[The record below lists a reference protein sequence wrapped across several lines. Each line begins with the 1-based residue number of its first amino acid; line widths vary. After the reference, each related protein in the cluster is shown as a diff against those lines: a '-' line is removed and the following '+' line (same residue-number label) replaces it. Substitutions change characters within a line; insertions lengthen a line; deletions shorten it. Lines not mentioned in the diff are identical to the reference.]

1 MFPTEESRSSASL
14 DAPVG
19 PALPHQASPQ
29 VESEKPLA
37 QILEAVKSF
46 DETAKQII
54 TIEPILTGL
63 YFGAFTITKLNIGPS
78 WQLLVYLAPLALFV
92 VSLLSA
98 LMVFFPA
105 GYVKLAEEHSPQRT
119 AYMEVVRHKL
129 LWFRAAS
136 IFFVLGIVGV
146 FFALMTYLLR

>member
-1 MFPTEESRSSASL
+1 MFPTEESRSFPSR

-19 PALPHQASPQ
+19 PALPHQARPQ
-29 VESEKPLA
+29 MESEKPSA
-37 QILEAVKSF
+37 QILDAIKSF

-63 YFGAFTITKLNIGPS
+63 YFGSLTLTKLNIGPG
-78 WQLLVYLAPLALFV
+78 WQLLVYLTPLALFV

-105 GYVKLAEEHSPQRT
+105 GYVKLAEEDSPQHT

-129 LWFRAAS
+129 IWFRAAS